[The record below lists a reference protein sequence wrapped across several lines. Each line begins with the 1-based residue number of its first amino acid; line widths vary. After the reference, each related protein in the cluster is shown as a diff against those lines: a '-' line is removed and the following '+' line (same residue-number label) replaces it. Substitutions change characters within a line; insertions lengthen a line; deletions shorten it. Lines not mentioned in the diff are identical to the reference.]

1 MGIAIVPARHRF
13 LACCQLALLL
23 SLVPCGLGLA
33 GEPEANAYRPPKDIA
48 IPRPKPVE
56 APSPGD
62 VDASLRR
69 GIDFLCADQNKN
81 GSWGGPQQTKG
92 LNIFAPVPGAH
103 HAFRA
108 AVTAMAIS
116 ALSQT

>member
-56 APSPGD
+56 APSAGLIAVLTDGEAVFQGRQGD
-62 VDASLRR
+62 TVEGRYRILRVAAER
-69 GIDFLCADQNKN
+69 VEIELLPA
-81 GSWGGPQQTKG
+81 GGREVLALEG
-92 LNIFAPVPGAH
+92 L
-103 HAFRA
+103 
-108 AVTAMAIS
+108 
-116 ALSQT
+116 